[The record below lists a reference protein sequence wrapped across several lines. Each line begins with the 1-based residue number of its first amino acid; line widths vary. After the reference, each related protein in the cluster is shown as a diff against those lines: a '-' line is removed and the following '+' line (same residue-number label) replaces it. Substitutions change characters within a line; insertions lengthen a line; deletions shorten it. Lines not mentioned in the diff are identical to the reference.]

1 MLYISCVNKTLCPI
15 IKKTT
20 GMIDENSFVKYI
32 NEQLGLPIPLAESV
46 VSYFDYKIIPKKTL
60 ILKVGEICEN
70 YMFIH
75 DGIMRSYI
83 FDDEGTE
90 ITTNFYTKNQVAIEP
105 ASFFNRSL
113 SSENIQTLTDCIVW
127 LVDFQKMNQHFNHYP
142 EHREFGRRLLVRS
155 MVELKERMIS
165 LQTETA
171 EKRYFLLLKQNPE
184 ILKYV
189 PLKQIATYLGVTDT
203 SLSRIR
209 KLLLKNQTE

>member
-1 MLYISCVNKTLCPI
+1 MPHN
-15 IKKTT
+15 KKTT
-20 GMIDENSFVKYI
+20 SMFDENSFVKYI
-32 NEQLGLPIPLAESV
+32 HEQLRLPIPLAESI
-46 VSYFDYKIIPKKTL
+46 VSYFDYKIIPKNTL
-60 ILKVGEICEN
+60 ILKAGEICEN

-75 DGIMRSYI
+75 EGIMRSYI
-83 FDDEGTE
+83 LDGEGKE
-90 ITTNFYTKNQVAIEP
+90 ITTNFHTKNQVAIEQ

-113 SSENIQTLTDCIVW
+113 SCENIQTLTDCTVW

-142 EHREFGRRLLVRS
+142 EHREFGRRLMVRS
-155 MVELKERMIS
+155 MVELKERMIL

-189 PLKQIATYLGVTDT
+189 PLKQIASYLGVTDT

-209 KLLLKNQTE
+209 KLLLKKQTE

>member
-1 MLYISCVNKTLCPI
+1 
-15 IKKTT
+15 
-20 GMIDENSFVKYI
+20 
-32 NEQLGLPIPLAESV
+32 
-46 VSYFDYKIIPKKTL
+46 
-60 ILKVGEICEN
+60 
-70 YMFIH
+70 MFIH

-90 ITTNFYTKNQVAIEP
+90 ITTNFTQKIKLQLSLLLFQ
-105 ASFFNRSL
+105 SFFVQR
-113 SSENIQTLTDCIVW
+113 NIQTLTDCIVW